1 MLYSRNRFLFNEEAT
16 AGAGSEGSQNTG
28 NAGANTGVD
37 IKALEEKI
45 NALTNN
51 SQKLVNEKREL
62 EGKLKAIEDAKK
74 IEEGKAGDLLKDREA
89 ELEQL
94 KKDFDL
100 NKSELEKAN
109 KFIADTKA
117 NLISQ
122 LPDDLK
128 EIAEDLND
136 ISKIQ
141 KLLAGVKDSAKVDNG
156 GASSRSVK
164 LTDAEKE
171 DAKRLGVSDEDYLY
185 IKEKRKKD

>member
-51 SQKLVNEKREL
+51 SQKLVNEKRDL

-74 IEEGKAGDLLKDREA
+74 IEEGKTGDLLKDREA

>member
-45 NALTNN
+45 SALTNN

-74 IEEGKAGDLLKDREA
+74 IEEGKTGDLLKDREA

>member
-74 IEEGKAGDLLKDREA
+74 IEEGKTGDLLKDREA